1 MIYKE
6 TFMKIFFWMVL
17 IFMIFGQA
25 VMSFAQ
31 FDLDESYEVSVEVP
45 VVQNDFVKARKKAV
59 SMALRSALEQDL
71 REILGEDEFEQNRQE
86 IQKILKVSNKYV
98 KSYRFVEAYDD
109 SVELMSRIKLE
120 VVFFQ
125 EAISKALNTRGVAV
139 GFETVKQVVILINE
153 SSLSSPEDS
162 NFWGAVPISEML
174 LTRSFVEEG
183 IPVVRRNS
191 LRYEIS
197 KEIVVAAVEG
207 DISAAVNIGSKVGA
221 DIVII
226 GNATSASTEDELSL
240 EGKKVRVGINLKV
253 VSSSQSA
260 VVAAKSDFATA
271 SENEVFASELEA
283 FHRAGRK
290 MTEFLI
296 PAIEDYWKPSSKK
309 REVQRSIPKLPRI
322 DNSPLPFG
330 DL

>member
-98 KSYRFVEAYDD
+98 KSYRFIEAYDD

-197 KEIVVAAVEG
+197 KKTVVAAVKG

-226 GNATSASTEDELSL
+226 GNATSVSTEDELSL